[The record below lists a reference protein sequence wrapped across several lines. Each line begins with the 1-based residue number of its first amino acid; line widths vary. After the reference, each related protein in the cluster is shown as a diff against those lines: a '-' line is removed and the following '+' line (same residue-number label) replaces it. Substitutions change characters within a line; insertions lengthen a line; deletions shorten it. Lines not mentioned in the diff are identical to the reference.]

1 MQFVNTEI
9 NLTDLPAAE
18 QAVLEPISTDYLR
31 IERIEWMITAIILT
45 VIAAA
50 LIFFTPGMQ
59 TIPLLILVIGL
70 YLFLV
75 IFYRVSIEKGFPWK
89 GYAIREHDIIFQ
101 RGWLIRS
108 SKTVPFSRIQNCSLN
123 AGPLER
129 KYNLSSLSI
138 YTAGTSGADLKI
150 SGLKTETAESIREFV
165 LSRIENEA
173 R

>member
-9 NLTDLPAAE
+9 NQAELPAVQ
-18 QAVLEPISTDYLR
+18 QAVLQPISADYLK
-31 IERIEWMITAIILT
+31 IERIEWTITSIILT
-45 VIAAA
+45 LIAAA
-50 LIFFTPGMQ
+50 LIFFIPVLQ
-59 TIPLLILVIGL
+59 TIPLFILVVGI

-75 IFYRVSIEKGFPWK
+75 VIYRLSIEKGFHWK
-89 GYAIREHDIIFQ
+89 GYAIREHDIIYQ

-123 AGPLER
+123 AGPFER
-129 KYNLSSLSI
+129 KYNLSGLSI
-138 YTAGTSGADLKI
+138 YTAGTNGADLKI

-165 LSRIENEA
+165 LSRIENET